1 MRRTI
6 LTAASPLSNRRNL
19 ATLFLFFLIAAPGFA
34 QIIGDHEVAP
44 PVFGPAPSY
53 VREYAAASD
62 GTDYLVA
69 WIESSRGP
77 AGDGKYSIYAAR
89 VLADG
94 TVVDRGGILIAPIA
108 STIGQGL
115 NVVWA
120 GDAFAVLWEDAPA
133 FVNQVFGARVSRDG
147 GVVDPPRSLGQGFL
161 QQRQAVSNGDRILLI
176 GGGGAFTLL
185 DRNLNL
191 VSGPLSTGAGTS
203 FAVASNGSDFI
214 VLATYGSITYAERVA
229 ANGQVD
235 VPQPLGPAP
244 PGFYYDSVAS
254 DGRDYLIA
262 YSRSSTSTTSV
273 YGLRHISTA
282 GLPEE
287 LSAISIPTQAVSLA
301 WTGDNYLLFTDAG
314 TAWRFDRHGQLL
326 PGTVT
331 LPSVAGTLAGMRPV
345 IVSSKS
351 EALLIWST
359 GSEFSPPLMAQRLSG
374 GYPSGNLIVPVQS
387 ANAQREPAIAFS
399 GSEYAVVWSER
410 DSVYL
415 SRLSIDGKPLDGRGV
430 RLGDGLLVSHP
441 QIVFDG
447 TNFVVVWVV
456 WQGNN
461 QPVRMMIQRVSPD
474 PASALGSSSLV
485 SQSNCLGSIS
495 LSAGINATLVTWS
508 DCSNLMAAAL
518 PSSGVLGAPL
528 KLATGRIGGASTAW
542 NGSEWLIVWEDA
554 YFYGDSVNVL
564 PIYGANLVGARLTA
578 AMTPLDA
585 KPIAI
590 ATGSIP
596 PGSQTSP
603 FSQSGPVVASD
614 GADFLVAWSRADLRF
629 ATPSS
634 MQLRY
639 VTAGGTTLGDAEGAR
654 VDDGSPTAAVWD
666 GASYAILYSHNHGLL
681 LARARRST
689 DAPAAG
695 IQLASP
701 GYESA
706 LAVTG
711 PSALTLVYTRTATDP
726 SYGGV
731 GRSYIRSLGAPVRG
745 RSVRAQ

>member
-1 MRRTI
+1 MKRTI
-6 LTAASPLSNRRNL
+6 LNATSPLSNRRNL
-19 ATLFLFFLIAAPGFA
+19 ATLFLLFLIAAPAFA

-77 AGDGKYSIYAAR
+77 AGDGKYWVYAAR

-108 STIGQGL
+108 SIGQGL

-120 GDAFAVLWEDAPA
+120 GDAFAILWNDDPLL
-133 FVNQVFGARVSRDG
+133 VDQVFAARVSRNG
-147 GVVDPPRSLGQGFL
+147 VVVDPPRSLGQGFL
-161 QQRQAVSNGDRILLI
+161 QQGSAVSNGDRILLL

-185 DRNLNL
+185 DRNLNA
-191 VSGPLSTGAGTS
+191 SGGPLSISAGTA
-203 FAVASNGSDFI
+203 FAVASNGSDFM
-214 VLATYGSITYAERVA
+214 VLTTYGSNTYAERVTA
-229 ANGQVD
+229 DGQV
-235 VPQPLGPAP
+235 VPQPLGPVP
-244 PGFYYDSVAS
+244 PGSLYDSVAS
-254 DGRDYLIA
+254 DGRDYLIV

-273 YGLRHISTA
+273 YGLRHINAA
-282 GLPEE
+282 GMPTEE
-287 LSAISIPTQAVSLA
+287 LSTISMPTQPVSLA
-301 WTGDNYLLFTDAG
+301 WTGDSYLLYTDAG
-314 TAWRFDRHGQLL
+314 TAWRVDRQGQLL
-326 PGTVT
+326 PGPTVT
-331 LPSVAGTLAGMRPV
+331 LPSVAGTLIGMRP
-345 IVSSKS
+345 IIASSHG

-359 GSEFSPPLMAQRLSG
+359 GADFSPPLMAERLSG

-387 ANAQREPAIAFS
+387 ANSQREPSIAFS

-410 DSVYL
+410 DSIYL

-430 RLGDGLLVSHP
+430 RVGDGLLVSEP

-447 TNFVVVWVV
+447 TNFVVAWIA
-456 WQGNN
+456 WQGYN
-461 QPVRMMIQRVSPD
+461 QPVRMLIQRVSPD
-474 PASALGSSSLV
+474 SASTLGSSSLV

-495 LSAGINATLVTWS
+495 LSAGANTTLVTWS

-518 PSSGVLGAPL
+518 PSSGILGAPS
-528 KLATGRIGGASTAW
+528 KIATGTIGSASTAW
-542 NGSEWLIVWEDA
+542 NGSEWLIVWEDV
-554 YFYGDSVNVL
+554 YVYGSSVNLL

-590 ATGSIP
+590 ATGPIP
-596 PGSQTSP
+596 PGFQTSP
-603 FSQSGPVVASD
+603 YSQSGPAVASD
-614 GADFLVAWSRADLRF
+614 GADFLVAWTRADLTY
-629 ATPSS
+629 ATPSN
-634 MQLRY
+634 MRLRY
-639 VTAGGTTLGDAEGAR
+639 VTAGGTAPGDPEGTR

-681 LARARRST
+681 LARARRTT

-711 PSALTLVYTRTATDP
+711 LSAITLVYTRTATDP

-731 GRSYIRSLGAPVRG
+731 GRAYIRSLGAPARG
-745 RSVRAQ
+745 RSVRTQ

>member
-1 MRRTI
+1 MNAITPA
-6 LTAASPLSNRRNL
+6 TRRNL
-19 ATLFLFFLIAAPGFA
+19 ATLFLSFLLAAPAFA

-53 VREYAAASD
+53 VQQYAAASD

-77 AGDGKYSIYAAR
+77 AGDGKYWVYAAR

-108 STIGQGL
+108 SIGQGL

-120 GDAFAVLWEDAPA
+120 GDAFAILWNDDPLL
-133 FVNQVFGARVSRDG
+133 VDQVFGARVSRDG
-147 GVVDPPRSLGQGFL
+147 VIVDPARSLGQGFL
-161 QQRQAVSNGDRILLI
+161 QQRQAVSNGDRILLL
-176 GGGGAFTLL
+176 GGGGSFTLL

-203 FAVASNGSDFI
+203 FAAASNGSGFM
-214 VLATYGSITYAERVA
+214 VLFTYGLITYAEHIN

-244 PGFYYDSVAS
+244 PGVYYDSVAS

-273 YGLRHISTA
+273 YGLRHISAA
-282 GLPEE
+282 GVPTDE
-287 LSAISIPTQAVSLA
+287 LSTISMPTQAVSLA
-301 WTGDNYLLFTDAG
+301 WTGDNYLLYTDAG
-314 TAWRFDRHGQLL
+314 TAWRVDRQGQLL
-326 PGTVT
+326 PGPAVT
-331 LPSVAGTLAGMRPV
+331 LPSVAGPLFTMRP
-345 IVSSKS
+345 IIASSQS
-351 EALLIWST
+351 EAFLIWTT
-359 GSEFSPPLMAQRLSG
+359 GSDFSPPLMAERLSG
-374 GYPSGNLIVPVQS
+374 GYPSGDLIVPVQS
-387 ANAQREPAIAFS
+387 ANAQREPSIAFS

-430 RLGDGLLVSHP
+430 RLGDGLLGSHP

-447 TNFVVVWVV
+447 TDFVVAWVA

-461 QPVRMMIQRVSPD
+461 QPARMLIQRVSPD

-485 SQSNCLGSIS
+485 SQSNCLSSIS
-495 LSAGINATLVTWS
+495 LSVGINATLVTWS

-518 PSSGVLGAPL
+518 PSSGILGAPL
-528 KLATGRIGGASTAW
+528 KIATGNIGSASTAW
-542 NGSEWLIVWEDA
+542 NGSEWLIVWADA
-554 YFYGDSVNVL
+554 YLYGSSVNVL

-590 ATGSIP
+590 ATGPIP
-596 PGSQTSP
+596 PGFSKSPYSQG
-603 FSQSGPVVASD
+603 GPVVASD
-614 GADFLVAWSRADLRF
+614 GADFLVAWTRADLTY
-629 ATPSS
+629 ATPSN
-634 MQLRY
+634 MRLRY
-639 VTAGGTTLGDAEGAR
+639 VTAGGTALGDAEGTR

-666 GASYAILYSHNHGLL
+666 GASYSILYSHNHGLL
-681 LARARRST
+681 LARAWRAT

-695 IQLASP
+695 IQLASQ

-706 LAVTG
+706 LAATG
-711 PSALTLVYTRTATDP
+711 LSALTLVYTRTAADP

-731 GRSYIRSLGAPVRG
+731 GRAYIRSLGAPARG
-745 RSVRAQ
+745 RSVRAMR